1 MNKRFLKLIV
11 LFFILST
18 RSVFSIADWT
28 ILIYVQARNNL
39 NRFAAQ
45 NLHSMSQVGSNRNLN
60 ILVEWYQ
67 PGQEGIWRYKILPN
81 KIELDTYIPV
91 NSDGTNTKDLVD
103 SMRWATTKYPARN
116 NSLILWNHGVGIL
129 DPAWKRAVGFGKGSI
144 EANFAE
150 ESFVEENYALSEIAE
165 EENKFQIKIDG
176 ILTDDFSFTQEFD
189 PSNLRHRG
197 ILFNE
202 QTRTY
207 LTNQELVEALRQIK
221 TNVLKNKKLDILGMD
236 ACLMAMVEVGY
247 QAKGYAKYLVGS
259 QEVELAYGWDYFAL
273 FRSISSGTTTPL
285 EMAKGIVLTYEQFY
299 KNRIR
304 FYTQSAIDLDNMDYV
319 RDNINNIVIKVNECK
334 KYNNNA
340 IKQLIKQ
347 ARNSSLQFSTR
358 SYIDLYSFYSEFFKK
373 LNSFVVTKGSV
384 GFGNK
389 IQQAQTSK
397 ETFNIK
403 NGSMAKS
410 IKELKDS
417 LQEGMRLLEV
427 TVVAKTAGPN
437 VPTAKGLSIY
447 FPKGRIDDSYYKT
460 NFAKDTLWL
469 DLIQNAF
476 A

>member
-1 MNKRFLKLIV
+1 MNKHYLKITLLFL
-11 LFFILST
+11 ILST
-18 RSVFSIADWT
+18 RSIFSIADWT
-28 ILIYVQARNNL
+28 TLIYVQARNNL
-39 NRFAAQ
+39 SRFAAQ
-45 NLHSMSQVGSNRNLN
+45 NLHSMSKVGSNSNLN

-67 PGQEGIWRYKILPN
+67 PGQSGIWRYKILPN
-81 KIELDTYIPV
+81 KIELDTYIPI
-91 NSDGTNTKDLVD
+91 NSDGTNTEDLVN
-103 SMRWATTKYPARN
+103 SMRWATTKYPAKN
-116 NSLILWNHGVGIL
+116 YSLILWNHGVGIL
-129 DPAWKRAVGFGKGSI
+129 DPAWKRTVGFANESI
-144 EANFAE
+144 ETIFTEANFNETNLE
-150 ESFVEENYALSEIAE
+150 EKTFNIRGKENE
-165 EENKFQIKIDG
+165 FQIKIDG

-189 PSNLRHRG
+189 SSNLRYRG

-207 LTNQELVEALRQIK
+207 LTNQELVESLKQIK
-221 TNVLKNKKLDILGMD
+221 SDVLKNKKLDILGMD

-247 QAKGYAKYLVGS
+247 QAKGYVKYLVGS
-259 QEVELAYGWDYFAL
+259 QEVELAYGWNYISL
-273 FRSISSGTTTPL
+273 FRSMSSGTTTPL

-299 KNRIR
+299 KNRVK
-304 FYTQSAIDLDNMDYV
+304 FYTQSAIDLDNMNYV

-358 SYIDLYSFYSEFFKK
+358 SYIDLYSFYSEFLKK
-373 LNSFVVTKGSV
+373 LNNYTISRGTG

-389 IQQAQTSK
+389 VQNKPAQT
-397 ETFNIK
+397 FNVQ
-403 NGSMAKS
+403 NRSMAKS

-417 LQEGMRLLEV
+417 LQEGMRLLEA

-437 VPTAKGLSIY
+437 LPTAKGLSIY

-460 NFAKDTLWL
+460 SFAKDTLWL
-469 DLIQNAF
+469 DLIKNAF